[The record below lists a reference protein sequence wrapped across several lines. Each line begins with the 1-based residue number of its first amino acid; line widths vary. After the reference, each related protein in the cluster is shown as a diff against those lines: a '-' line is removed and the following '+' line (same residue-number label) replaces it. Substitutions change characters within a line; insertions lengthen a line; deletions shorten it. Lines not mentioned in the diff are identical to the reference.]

1 MFLCERI
8 DSRKDIFVTVH
19 FSCCDQDLIAIGV
32 LKSFFQSWGQAG
44 IFIQQALYAS
54 PFALRSVICCISNRN
69 AGRVRTRI
77 PNLPIVESFSSGWL
91 RCANMSYVL
100 WDTDTVDVEFSIR
113 SVETRNEIAISGYTT
128 TELTSLLAIASNTVI
143 NHVGIRSCKYPYPQ
157 IRACLY

>member
-1 MFLCERI
+1 M
-8 DSRKDIFVTVH
+8 
-19 FSCCDQDLIAIGV
+19 SC
-32 LKSFFQSWGQAG
+32 
-44 IFIQQALYAS
+44 
-54 PFALRSVICCISNRN
+54 
-69 AGRVRTRI
+69 
-77 PNLPIVESFSSGWL
+77 
-91 RCANMSYVL
+91 VL